1 VGFRLEGSGFDS
13 VRNRIDVQPR
23 HAALIVCTLA
33 LCGLVYAEGWTW
45 PLKAAVLIIPVS
57 LLLG

>member
-1 VGFRLEGSGFDS
+1 M
-13 VRNRIDVQPR
+13 RNRIDIRPR

-33 LCGLVYAEGWTW
+33 LFGLVYAEGWTW
-45 PLKAAVLIIPVS
+45 PLEAAALMIPVS

>member
-1 VGFRLEGSGFDS
+1 M
-13 VRNRIDVQPR
+13 RNRIDIQSR
-23 HAALIVCTLA
+23 HAVLFVCTLA

-45 PLKAAVLIIPVS
+45 PLEVAALMIPVS

>member
-1 VGFRLEGSGFDS
+1 M
-13 VRNRIDVQPR
+13 RNRIDIQPR

-33 LCGLVYAEGWTW
+33 LCGLVFAEGWTW
-45 PLKAAVLIIPVS
+45 PLEAAALMIPVS

>member
-1 VGFRLEGSGFDS
+1 M
-13 VRNRIDVQPR
+13 RNRIDIKPR
-23 HAALIVCTLA
+23 QAVLLLCTLA

-45 PLKAAVLIIPVS
+45 PLEAAALMIPVS